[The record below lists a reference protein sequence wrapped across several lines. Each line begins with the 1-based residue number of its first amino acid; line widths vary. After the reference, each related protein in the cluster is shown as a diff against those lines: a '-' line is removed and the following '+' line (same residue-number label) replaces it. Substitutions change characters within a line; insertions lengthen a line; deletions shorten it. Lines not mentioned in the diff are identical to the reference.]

1 MRNVANALVYLA
13 GEWSLWLPLL
23 AGALAIYL
31 LLPRPKPYPWY
42 AGALAGGLALFLGA
56 GLLLRATELSPEVV
70 LFYAFSALAV
80 VGGALLVTQHHPARA
95 ALSFTIVVLSTSGLF
110 LLLAAPF
117 LMAATIIIYAGAIIV
132 TFLFV
137 LMLAQQAGL
146 NDADAR
152 SREPAFA
159 TLTGFL
165 LLAAMLYVLRGRPTR
180 VVEDL
185 LAVTDEAIAQE
196 TRKKMQD
203 LVEPKQ
209 SDREREREDRQLFKQ
224 AETLL
229 LACGLRDLAR
239 EARHAGDEWLLA
251 EPIGEANEAET
262 VQASRQA
269 LQKLRAVIA
278 DNRAR
283 IRERLTT
290 ARLPGKD
297 EEAGPRPLLSNLSG
311 PPPGEA
317 RREPGTGRPAMPA
330 ENAAYLGRSLFTD
343 YLLPVEVGGLLLL
356 VATVGAIAI
365 AHRRERLS

>member
-1 MRNVANALVYLA
+1 MRNAANALAYLA
-13 GEWSLWLPLL
+13 GEWPLWLPLL

-31 LLPRPKPYPWY
+31 LLPRPRPYPWY

-56 GLLLRATELSPEVV
+56 GLLLRASALSPEVV

-80 VGGALLVTQHHPARA
+80 VGGALLVTQRHPARA
-95 ALSFTIVVLSTSGLF
+95 VLSFTIVVLSTSGLF

-117 LMAATIIIYAGAIIV
+117 LMAATVIIYAGAIIV

-159 TLTGFL
+159 ALTGFL
-165 LLAAMLYVLRGRPTR
+165 LLAAMLYVLKGPQTR
-180 VVEDL
+180 VLDDL
-185 LAVTDEAIAQE
+185 RERARLALQ
-196 TRKKMQD
+196 QD
-203 LVEPKQ
+203 SRADMARYVGPELT
-209 SDREREREDRQLFKQ
+209 DREPEREDRQLFKQ
-224 AETLL
+224 AEALL
-229 LACGLRDLAR
+229 LACGLRDLAQKV
-239 EARHAGDEWLLA
+239 RHANDLWVIANFPDA
-251 EPIGEANEAET
+251 EPPEVVKASKAE
-262 VQASRQA
+262 
-269 LQKLRAVIA
+269 LQKLLAILD
-278 DNRAR
+278 DNRGR
-283 IRERLTT
+283 IQERLT
-290 ARLPGKD
+290 AAPLPGSD
-297 EEAGPRPLLSNLSG
+297 GEAGPRPALSNLSG

-317 RREPGTGRPAMPA
+317 RRDPDTGRPAMPA

-365 AHRRERLS
+365 AQRRERLS